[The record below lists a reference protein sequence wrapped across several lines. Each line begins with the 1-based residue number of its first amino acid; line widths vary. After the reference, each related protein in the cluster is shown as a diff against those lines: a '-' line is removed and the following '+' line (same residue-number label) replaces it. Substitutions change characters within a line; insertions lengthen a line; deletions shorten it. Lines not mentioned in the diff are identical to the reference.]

1 MELWLQVMFYSLMIT
16 IVMDCTVLHGTISRE
31 EWIYSFFPVYIELVC
46 YSLFWNDVSDTDDT
60 VGDGLY

>member
-1 MELWLQVMFYSLMIT
+1 MTWNDFKRRVDLFIFS
-16 IVMDCTVLHGTISRE
+16 C
-31 EWIYSFFPVYIELVC
+31 YIRKELVC